1 MSKLIQIVKVEKHH
15 HVEVTKLLHKNM
27 SKFLPHNA
35 ELSNIWRE
43 YIRQP
48 SVRALVIL
56 ENKKIIGFGSLMIE
70 IKIRGGKMG
79 HIEDIVIDHDKQG
92 LGLGKL
98 LIEKL
103 VKIAQEEKC
112 YKLSLQCQEH
122 NVKFYEKCCFEKSG
136 LSMQFFINKI

>member
-15 HVEVTKLLHKNM
+15 QVEVAKLLHKNM

-35 ELSNIWRE
+35 ELSSIWWK
-43 YIRQP
+43 YIKQP
-48 SVRALVIL
+48 SVRALVII
-56 ENKKIIGFGSLMIE
+56 ENNKIIGFGSLMIE

-79 HIEDIVIDHDKQG
+79 HIEDIVIDQNKQG
-92 LGLGKL
+92 SGLGKL

-103 VKIAQEEKC
+103 LEIAKKEKC

-122 NVKFYEKCCFEKSG
+122 NVKFYEKCRFEKSG
-136 LSMQFFINKI
+136 INMQFFINKI